1 MAMESISTVMAMCM
15 KVNGNL
21 IRNKVT
27 VYSKINKKVKN
38 IKESGLVGISRD
50 KEYTSGKMVINMKVD
65 F

>member
-1 MAMESISTVMAMCM
+1 MVMESMSTVMGMYM

-21 IRNKVT
+21 IKNKVT
-27 VYSKINKKVKN
+27 VYFKTNKKVKN

-50 KEYTSGKMVINMKVD
+50 KEYTSGKMVINMKAD